1 MCGKGLSQTTQQTA
15 MPSLAGMMAYN
26 QAMSRVGAA
35 TSKPFQRYSEDPT
48 AYVAS
53 LTPVQQQAISNVAA
67 MQGMTQPYYQTAGGL
82 MGAAA
87 GLTGAGAGGV
97 GRLTGAQIAEY
108 MSPYMSQVVDPVR
121 AAIQQQSGQQLARQ
135 QAEAIRG
142 GAFGGE
148 RAGLQRSQLLG
159 QQALGLGQALS
170 PLYQTGYGQA
180 LQTALGQQNVE
191 AANLQRLLGAG
202 AQMGQLG
209 TSTGA
214 LGTAAQQAALQQ
226 AQAQLQAA
234 TLQQQTETAQKQAM
248 YGEFQ
253 KERMYPLQVA
263 QLYAQTAGALGPL
276 MGSTSM
282 GYQQLPFFGAVA
294 TGGAIKGYE
303 EGLGAARMGGAVREG
318 GDFARG
324 GYADGGSPDFAYL
337 VESHRAG
344 IMPKVEDVAF
354 PTGEFRTSEAPK
366 MGAMPERQAGLIG
379 SAVKYAIS
387 DPESAMKKAKGLYT
401 GYGEVK
407 DWLEKS
413 GYLPGKAEGGDVE
426 DDAMNKLLSAPIQT
440 SKPMQAPQPQ
450 QKEGSGLLGSL
461 AKMGASAAANY
472 FLPGSGAVVSGG
484 LSALGLA
491 DGGRAGYADRG
502 AVKEDE
508 DIFERGIIPAESAGR
523 QLTREGHPL
532 LSPKGATGIAQI
544 MPGTAPEAAKL
555 AGLPMDMERLKYDEG
570 YNRALGRAYFGEQ
583 LRQFGTPELAAAAY
597 NAGPGRVRQ
606 ALARA
611 EREGGDV
618 MSYLPA
624 ETRAYVPTVMGKAGL
639 GGGNIDRSLAGI
651 PKGDP
656 RREITASAAQP
667 TVGGIVPVKQEGAE
681 PTDWRQVVLPV
692 LSGLGAMAGSRSK
705 YLGSALLEGL
715 GAGAKSY
722 MDVGRQIEEQKKLG
736 EEVGTQRETTGLV
749 REEAGK
755 TAAGTLREVLESG
768 KLGIQQFGPADA
780 PFYIVTLEDGT
791 RMPLEQ
797 WMEKGG
803 NLIGGSVAAD
813 VARRLSAGKTGATY
827 QQPSPPAAA
836 AVETAKDISAVPE
849 GKTIPTKEA
858 EGVPAPKTV
867 APKQPPL
874 TKPMEAPTMTPGV
887 VYDDESRKQAQENK
901 KIKFSSDPSLVRT
914 AEEARK
920 IYGPKTI
927 SGAQTARE
935 NTPYLN
941 ELSETLSK
949 AYKGKGLATPGYGAA
964 VRSQAI
970 KAADTIYRALGGE
983 GSLSNLPEAADVTG
997 KITSLLGRESA
1008 ASAGQESYAALNAIR
1023 EAIPNLEMDPR
1034 AGAKLAAEL
1043 MVLRK
1048 RAIDREE
1055 HMKAWSRDSGGVLL
1069 DAASNFSEKNP
1080 DAKYQVAQK
1089 VISDMMIRHPDAFER
1104 IMSGTVPRESIERQL
1119 RAQYGSGIPEGIS
1132 EFFPS
1137 LQTSRRKT
1145 P

>member
-1 MCGKGLSQTTQQTA
+1 MCGKGLSQTSQQTSA
-15 MPSLAGMMAYN
+15 PSLMGLMAYN

-35 TSKPFQRYSEDPT
+35 TSQPFQRYSSDPE
-48 AYVAS
+48 AYVAG
-53 LTPVQQQAISNVAA
+53 LTPEQRGAIANVTG
-67 MQGMTQPYYQTAGGL
+67 MQGMTQPYYQ
-82 MGAAA
+82 AAA
-87 GLTGAGAGGV
+87 GLTGLGAQGV
-97 GRLTGAQIAEY
+97 GRLTAGQIGEY
-108 MSPYMSQVVDPVR
+108 MNPYMSQVVDPVR
-121 AAIQQQSGQQLARQ
+121 AALTQQQGQQLAQQ
-135 QAEAIRG
+135 QAESIRG

-148 RAGLQRSQLLG
+148 RAGLQRQALRG

-180 LQTALGQQNVE
+180 LQTALGQQGVE

-202 AQMGQLG
+202 AQFGQ
-209 TSTGA
+209 
-214 LGTAAQQAALQQ
+214 LGTAAQNAALQQ
-226 AQAQLQAA
+226 AQAQLQAG
-234 TLQQQTETAQKQAM
+234 TLEQQTGTAQRQAL

-253 KERMYPLQVA
+253 KERMHPLQTA
-263 QLYAQTAGALGPL
+263 QLFAQTAGALGPL
-276 MGSTSM
+276 YGSTSA
-282 GYQQLPFFGAVA
+282 GYQQLPFFGGLFAK
-294 TGGAIKGYE
+294 GGEVDGYS
-303 EGLGAARMGGAVREG
+303 EGLGKARMGGAVHDG

-324 GYADGGSPDFAYL
+324 GYADGGSPDFSYL
-337 VESHRAG
+337 VEMHRAG
-344 IMPKVEDVAF
+344 IMPRMEEVAF
-354 PTGEFRTSEAPK
+354 PSGEFRTGEAPRL
-366 MGAMPERQAGLIG
+366 GALPERGGGAG
-379 SAVKYAIS
+379 SAI
-387 DPESAMKKAKGLYT
+387 EKGTALAEKGTKLYE
-401 GYGEVK
+401 GYGKVRDYLQKE
-407 DWLEKS
+407 
-413 GYLPGKAEGGDVE
+413 GYLSNPLGGTHTGAYASGGDVHE
-426 DDAMNKLLSAPIQT
+426 ESMQQLLSNPVQAAKAPEAA
-440 SKPMQAPQPQ
+440 AP
-450 QKEGSGLLGSL
+450 KEREKSPLGGLL
-461 AKMGASAAANY
+461 KTGASMAANY
-472 FLPGSGAVVSGG
+472 FLPGSGALVSAG
-484 LSALGLA
+484 LGALGMA
-491 DGGRAGYADRG
+491 EGGRAGYQEGGRRR
-502 AVKEDE
+502 EEE

-523 QLTREGHPL
+523 QLTREGRPL

-544 MPGTAPEAAKL
+544 MPGTAPEAARL
-555 AGLPMDMERLKYDEG
+555 AGLPMDMERLKYDED
-570 YNRALGRAYFGEQ
+570 YNKALGRAYYGEQ
-583 LRQFGTPELAAAAY
+583 LRRFGTPELAAAAY

-624 ETRAYVPTVMGKAGL
+624 ETRAYVPTVMRKAGIGGEGVSTAGL
-639 GGGNIDRSLAGI
+639 GPRERSFV
-651 PKGDP
+651 
-656 RREITASAAQP
+656 ASAAEP
-667 TVGGIVPVKQEGAE
+667 TVAGVVPVKQEGAE
-681 PTDWRQVVLPV
+681 PTDWRQVVLPA
-692 LSGLGAMAGSRSK
+692 LAGLGAMAGSRSK

-722 MDVGRQIEEQKKLG
+722 MDVGRQIEEQKKLA

-813 VARRLSAGKTGATY
+813 VARRLAAGKTGAAY
-827 QQPSPPAAA
+827 QQPAAPAAA
-836 AVETAKDISAVPE
+836 AVETAKDVTAVPE
-849 GKTIPTKEA
+849 GKTVPVKEA
-858 EGVPAPKTV
+858 EGVPAPK
-867 APKQPPL
+867 APAVKQPPL

-964 VRSQAI
+964 VRAQAI
-970 KAADTIYRALGGE
+970 KAADTLYRALGGE
-983 GSLSNLPEAADVTG
+983 GSLSNLPEAADITG

-1043 MVLRK
+1043 LVLRK

-1069 DAASNFSEKNP
+1069 DAASNFAEKNP

-1089 VISDMMIRHPDAFER
+1089 VIADMMIRHPDAFER
-1104 IMSGTVPRESIERQL
+1104 IMSGTVPKESIEKQL
-1119 RAQYGSGIPEGIS
+1119 RSQYGSGIPEGIS